1 MFFDFEVQPV
11 TLVVQR
17 GDNLNFFWSPGPA
30 VVCEIA
36 FERRVAGVET
46 PAGFQTVRAAGNKNN
61 RPESC
66 APDPASLSVPDDFPA
81 VLRLEQSECKAGQHP
96 FHHLQQ
102 LRVHL
107 FKSPLAD
114 QAFKAVMLLDDSSI
128 NCATFSFNRIIGF
141 SFKKGSTQ
149 ESACFL
155 FIRFCGSGKNADRRK
170 NDGGHQ
176 HDDDHLAGRHALAA

>member
-36 FERRVAGVET
+36 FERRVVGVET
-46 PAGFQTVRAAGNKNN
+46 PAGFQTVRQPGTKIIGQN
-61 RPESC
+61 
-66 APDPASLSVPDDFPA
+66 PAHRIQRRCQFQMNFPA

-114 QAFKAVMLLDDSSI
+114 QAFKAVMLLDEFVHKLC
-128 NCATFSFNRIIGF
+128 NVFF
-141 SFKKGSTQ
+141 
-149 ESACFL
+149 
-155 FIRFCGSGKNADRRK
+155 
-170 NDGGHQ
+170 
-176 HDDDHLAGRHALAA
+176 